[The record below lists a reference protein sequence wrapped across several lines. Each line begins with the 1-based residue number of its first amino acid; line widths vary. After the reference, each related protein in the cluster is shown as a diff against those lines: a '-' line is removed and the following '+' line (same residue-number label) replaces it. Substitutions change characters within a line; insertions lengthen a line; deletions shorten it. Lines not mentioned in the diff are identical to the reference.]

1 MMALARVPGYP
12 RRYLHMR
19 GETERRWRELCEQ
32 AVEEQDPEKI
42 MKLIGEVNQL
52 LENNE
57 ERLPR
62 KPAA

>member
-1 MMALARVPGYP
+1 MAP
-12 RRYLHMR
+12 RQSTWIATKISCMR
-19 GETERRWRELCEQ
+19 GETEKRWRELCEQ
-32 AVEEQDPEKI
+32 AVKEQDPEKI

-57 ERLPR
+57 EHLPR

>member
-1 MMALARVPGYP
+1 
-12 RRYLHMR
+12 MR

-32 AVEEQDPEKI
+32 TVEEQDPEKI